1 MSFIKASCCKRIKSI
16 REQYKFTHKDTVK
29 YCSQRNEIN
38 LSQSTLSLWENGRRT
53 PTIDNFIKLA
63 DLFAI
68 DLNWLAGRSDNEKYN
83 EAVLKSLEP
92 DRFPIQITTE
102 NTITE
107 LPIEIP
113 KDYIDN
119 ETRKKTYNF
128 EARAN
133 IIFLITIL
141 KWEWD
146 NYIYEHIYEIQ
157 DLTTEER
164 KLKTEELSKYFHMK
178 ISKIKLV
185 KDCDAALKEI
195 FQTKTAKFT
204 ET

>member
-1 MSFIKASCCKRIKSI
+1 MSFKKACCGNRIKSI
-16 REQYKFTHKDTVK
+16 REQYKFTHTDTVK
-29 YCSQRNEIN
+29 YCSQRNRVN
-38 LSQSTLSLWENGRRT
+38 LSQSTLSLWENGKRI
-53 PTIDNFIKLA
+53 PTIENFTKLA

-68 DLNWLAGRSDNEKYN
+68 DLNWLTGRSNEKYN
-83 EAVLKSLEP
+83 EPVLKSLEP
-92 DRFPIQITTE
+92 SSFPILITTK
-102 NTITE
+102 NTVTE
-107 LPIEIP
+107 LPIKIP
-113 KDYIDN
+113 QDYIDN
-119 ETRKKTYNF
+119 ETRKKTYDF

-157 DLTTEER
+157 DLTTEEK
-164 KLKTEELSKYFHMK
+164 KLKAEELSKYFYMK